1 MEYIAASE
9 GSGGQHG
16 SVDGRHERLCLVF
29 GGPVEFQGALPD
41 PFFKRLP
48 NPSTQLL
55 KVLLDLEANFLWKAG
70 QLGCQQRGYAERL
83 ALVLNATLPVLD
95 IGMES
100 CQGVVDLLRQE
111 LCPLY
116 QPLSMSF
123 EDGDNEARFR
133 RKVIMDTG
141 LPNLDC
147 FSDIGVAE
155 CRVAEIGDQG
165 SGGLEDAICGFSLH
179 AYETTY

>member
-55 KVLLDLEANFLWKAG
+55 KVLLDLEANFLRKAG
-70 QLGCQQRGYAERL
+70 QFGGQQRGYAEWL
-83 ALVLNATLPVLD
+83 ALVSNAALPVLD

-100 CQGVVDLLRQE
+100 CQGVGIFLRQK
-111 LCPLY
+111 LRPLQ
-116 QPLSMSF
+116 QPLSMIF
-123 EDGDNEARFR
+123 EDCDNQARFR
-133 RKVIMDTG
+133 RKVMMNTG
-141 LPNLDC
+141 LPNLDY
-147 FSDIGVAE
+147 FSYIGVAE
-155 CRVAEIGDQG
+155 SRVAEIGDQG
-165 SGGLEDAICGFSLH
+165 SGRLEDAVCGFSLH
-179 AYETTY
+179 AYKTTY